1 MIEYKC
7 EKGNVTLKMEG
18 SGVELTADALLF
30 CIVVYEKFKQCSQK
44 AADRFVN
51 DLGNIRELIDGY
63 EESELATST
72 MTDEELE
79 QAAKE
84 EEDKIDKLFDKL
96 NELTELADKLG
107 IK

>member
-30 CIVVYEKFKQCSQK
+30 CIVVYEKFKQHSQE

-63 EESELATST
+63 EENEQKVNT
-72 MTDEELE
+72 MTDEEIE
-79 QAAKE
+79 RATKE
-84 EEDKIDKLFDKL
+84 EEDKIDKLFDVL